1 MRQLNG
7 SRSDITDKSTDE
19 EDSGYGL
26 KMVRFQDVEVEA
38 RDEEQH
44 LQLQKKTQIRSLSN
58 EILSDAFGTIA
69 TQQQVNIDSERLR
82 CVVKDAGYYAYG
94 IAAVEVWILQEET
107 GQLVRPGV
115 RPALRA
121 AGWWTNSN
129 HIPISHDALSRLDE
143 PTHPLYDDP
152 LPCPPGCDLAGIL
165 YATTSSHT
173 AQAQP
178 SQVHLEF
185 PLSSPAPS
193 HSRKSPHFLNFQH
206 KAKSAPILVAPS
218 SSDAIAEDAS
228 SIVSS
233 PTPPPPPPATT
244 RTSYTPH
251 SLCFRDIHL
260 IAQDPDCAKSSRLDL
275 LLEAGFSH
283 AAGIHFNVAGI
294 HGIVIYYTAIGDKLN
309 QPVDAQSEEGTRMLA
324 NEYYLQRATDIIGA
338 TVASID
344 ARRAITV
351 IRRKMMKKTNLY
363 TDDFGLSFE
372 EEEEVV
378 EANKEHNQEL
388 DLPSMGENCSSSHEK
403 PKSCSIPKAIEK
415 WWYKCQGAHMQVP
428 PSSSW
433 RQGRSL
439 SSFFSPPFQTDLPN
453 C

>member
-1 MRQLNG
+1 
-7 SRSDITDKSTDE
+7 
-19 EDSGYGL
+19 
-26 KMVRFQDVEVEA
+26 
-38 RDEEQH
+38 
-44 LQLQKKTQIRSLSN
+44 
-58 EILSDAFGTIA
+58 
-69 TQQQVNIDSERLR
+69 
-82 CVVKDAGYYAYG
+82 
-94 IAAVEVWILQEET
+94 
-107 GQLVRPGV
+107 
-115 RPALRA
+115 
-121 AGWWTNSN
+121 
-129 HIPISHDALSRLDE
+129 
-143 PTHPLYDDP
+143 
-152 LPCPPGCDLAGIL
+152 
-165 YATTSSHT
+165 
-173 AQAQP
+173 
-178 SQVHLEF
+178 
-185 PLSSPAPS
+185 
-193 HSRKSPHFLNFQH
+193 
-206 KAKSAPILVAPS
+206 
-218 SSDAIAEDAS
+218 
-228 SIVSS
+228 
-233 PTPPPPPPATT
+233 
-244 RTSYTPH
+244 
-251 SLCFRDIHL
+251 L